1 MNNRYGLTRKIYWK
15 NTNKLLW
22 KGWDGVK
29 TGMTETA
36 GNCLMAKNKNL
47 LIGVFD
53 CKTQGKRFTDSVKLS
68 DFIT

>member
-29 TGMTETA
+29 TGATETA
-36 GNCLMAKNKNL
+36 GNCLMAKHGDL

-53 CKTQGKRFTDSVKLS
+53 CKTQGKRFSDSVKLR